1 MLTWLDWSL
10 IVAYLALSL
19 AIGLWYAKRAGSS
32 TSEFFLSGRDTS
44 WWMAGLSMVA
54 TTFAADTPLAVTE
67 LTRQSGVAGN
77 WLWWNML
84 LGGMLTT
91 FFFARLW
98 RRAGILTDLELITI
112 RYSGPEARFLRGFR
126 AVYLG
131 LCMNAVIIGWVNLAL
146 AAILK
151 VFFNLS
157 NGQALLWIGGCMLLT
172 TLYSSL
178 SGLRGVIV
186 TDAVQFCIAMGGCI
200 VLAIVVVNS
209 AQIGGLSGLVA
220 QVPAG
225 SLQFMPAVGGSSPQ
239 AGQALALGMGSF
251 LAYAGVQWWASWY
264 PGAEPGGG
272 GYVAQ
277 RIMSAKTEGHGLA
290 ATLLFQLLNY
300 AARPWPWIL
309 VALASAVLYPTLP
322 VADFK
327 LGYVY
332 AIRDFLPS
340 GLLGLLLVAFFAA
353 YMSTLSTQL
362 NWGTSYLLNDLYKPY
377 LRPHAT
383 EKQLVLAA
391 RLLTVVMMGVSLAV
405 TSQLESV
412 AGAWQF
418 LLECGAGVGG
428 VLILRWYW
436 WRINAWSEI
445 AATVVP
451 FVCMGVFRALFVYM
465 DGAAAHSFFQFPN
478 TFFLSVAITTAA
490 WLAASYLLPGTQ
502 PDVLRTF
509 YARVRPQGNWGP
521 YADANLQT
529 GHAPLWALATC
540 WLAGISMVYALLF
553 AIGKFLFLEF
563 AQGAVLAAVAAV
575 SAAALWRIARRYPIF
590 D

>member
-10 IVAYLALSL
+10 IAAYLLLSL
-19 AIGLWYAKRAGSS
+19 AIGLWYARRAGSS
-32 TSEFFLSGRDTS
+32 TSEYFLSGRDTS

-67 LTRQSGVAGN
+67 LTRQSSVAGN

-112 RYSGPEARFLRGFR
+112 RYSGPEAKFLRGFR

-131 LCMNAVIIGWVNLAL
+131 LMMNAVIIGWVNLAL

-151 VFFNLS
+151 VFFNLT
-157 NGQALLWIGGCMLLT
+157 NGEALLWVGACMLLT

-186 TDAVQFCIAMGGCI
+186 TDAIQFCIAMGGCI

-209 AQIGGLSGLVA
+209 NAIGGLDGLIAKLPPGSMEV
-220 QVPAG
+220 VPTI
-225 SLQFMPAVGGSSPQ
+225 GGSNSAQ
-239 AGQALALGMGSF
+239 TLALGLGAF

-277 RIMSAKTEGHGLA
+277 RIMSAKTEGQGLA

-309 VALASAVLYPTLP
+309 VALASIVLYPNLAP
-322 VADFK
+322 ADYK
-327 LGYVY
+327 LGYIY
-332 AIRDFLPS
+332 AIRDFLPA

-362 NWGTSYLLNDLYKPY
+362 NWGTSYLLNDLYRPY

-383 EKQLVLAA
+383 EQHLVLTA
-391 RLLTVVMMGVSLAV
+391 RLLTVLMMAVSLAV

-445 AATVVP
+445 VATVVP
-451 FVCMGVFRALFVYM
+451 FACMGVFRALFAYAGGSSA
-465 DGAAAHSFFQFPN
+465 DSFFQFPN
-478 TFFLSVAITTAA
+478 TFFLSVGITTAA
-490 WLAASYLLPGTQ
+490 WLAAAYLLPGTQ
-502 PDVLRTF
+502 PAVLQQF
-509 YARVRPQGNWGP
+509 YDRVQPQGYWGP
-521 YADANLQT
+521 YAKPNLVPRT
-529 GHAPLWALATC
+529 PLWALGVC
-540 WLAGISMVYALLF
+540 WLAGITLVYALLF
-553 AIGKFLFLEF
+553 ALGKFLFLQWG
-563 AQGAVLAAVAAV
+563 QGFLLATVAAA
-575 SAAALWRIARRYPIF
+575 SAWALWRVAARYNVF